1 MSLLLQRVT
10 ETLSSHG
17 ALAHAVTGFQ
27 PRAGQTDMA
36 LAVTQ
41 TLEQGGQLVVEAGT
55 GVGKTY
61 AYLVPVL
68 LSGQRALVSTA
79 TKALQDQLF
88 SRDIPRLVDVLGL
101 PIRVALLKGRS
112 NYLCL
117 HRMGQARHSHEG
129 AQPGAQRALAKI
141 ETWAQS
147 TRTGDMAELSGLD
160 ERSSLWP
167 LVTSTRDNCLG
178 SSCPSYRACHVN
190 LARKEAMASDVVV
203 INHHLFFA
211 DMAVRESGV
220 AELLPTV
227 RVTVFDEAHQLNEI
241 GVNFLGK
248 QLSTVQLLE
257 LSRDVLATGLQL
269 ARGLVDWQALTGQ
282 LEKSSRDLRLAAGM
296 HHGSVRLRWTE
307 EVPEGVDAA
316 DWSAALRQ
324 LDGALGQLSDGL
336 HTVAELAPD
345 FQRLLER
352 AQELAQKAHVFAQM
366 PDPECV
372 RWAEVSAQLRLI
384 ESPLDIAQAFA
395 ALTQSVPVTIVSNK
409 PHGVGHSDLV
419 TEAKAEPNAQPNAQ
433 TNSESGEGME
443 VGDDDDDLQALMAG
457 DPRHQLADRP
467 AGSGL
472 GQRAWIFTSATL
484 GDEPTL
490 RWFTE
495 PCGLTSAQ
503 VMQVSSPFDY
513 ATQAALYVPSHLP
526 KPGDPGHAGHVA
538 QLVAEAVQVLGGRTL
553 VLTTTLSAMRS
564 IGEYLQTRIDPAAH
578 VEVLVQ
584 GQSPKRRLMERF
596 REGAGEGR
604 AGCVLVAS
612 ASFWEGFDVP
622 GDALQLVVIDKL
634 PFPPPGDPL
643 FEARSQRI
651 TREGRSAFADHAL
664 PEAAVALKQ
673 GAGRLIR
680 SETDQGV
687 LVVCD
692 ARLTSMS
699 YGRRLIR
706 GLPDMR
712 RLADHADFLA
722 TLRQL
727 TTDATKAPFS

>member
-1 MSLLLQRVT
+1 LLDQRVA
-10 ETLSSHG
+10 ETLSSTG
-17 ALAHAVTGFQ
+17 VLAHSVPGFQ
-27 PRAGQTDMA
+27 PRQGQTDMA
-36 LAVTQ
+36 MAVSRTVQ
-41 TLEQGGQLVVEAGT
+41 DGGQLVVEAGT
-55 GVGKTY
+55 GTGKTY

-88 SRDIPRLVDVLGL
+88 SRDIPRLVEVLGL

-117 HRMGQARHSHEG
+117 HRMEQARHSPES
-129 AQPGAQRALAKI
+129 AQPGAQKALAKI

-147 TRTGDMAELSGLD
+147 TRTGDMAELTGLD

-178 SSCPSYRACHVN
+178 STCPRYRACHVN

-211 DMAVRESGV
+211 DLSVRESGV

-241 GVNFLGK
+241 GVNFLGQ
-248 QLSTVQLLE
+248 QLSTVQLHE
-257 LSRDVLATGLQL
+257 LVRDVLATGLQL
-269 ARGLVDWQALTGQ
+269 ARGLVDWQSLTAQ
-282 LEKSSRDLRLAAGM
+282 LEKAARDWRLVAGM
-296 HHGSVRLRWTE
+296 HRGSVRLRWSGQH
-307 EVPEGVDAA
+307 PEGVEPGEWDAA
-316 DWSAALRQ
+316 LQAVTQALTHLQ
-324 LDGALGQLSDGL
+324 NGLDMVS
-336 HTVAELAPD
+336 ELAPD
-345 FQRLLER
+345 FQRLGDRTRELMQR
-352 AQELAQKAHVFAQM
+352 AAVFADS
-366 PDPECV
+366 PNPEGV

-384 ESPLDIAQAFA
+384 ESPLDIAQAFS
-395 ALTQSVPVTIVSNK
+395 ALTRPVPAAPTGGADSGAAQGPDV
-409 PHGVGHSDLV
+409 DLDSL
-419 TEAKAEPNAQPNAQ
+419 E
-433 TNSESGEGME
+433 
-443 VGDDDDDLQALMAG
+443 ALMAG
-457 DPRHQLADRP
+457 DPRHAAGESAAAGP
-467 AGSGL
+467 AGGV

-484 GDEPTL
+484 GDEPSL

-495 PCGLTSAQ
+495 PCGLSSAE
-503 VMQVSSPFDY
+503 VMQVNSPFDY
-513 ATQAALYVPSHLP
+513 AQQAALYVPPHLVR
-526 KPGDPGHAGHVA
+526 PGDPGHASQVA
-538 QLVAEAVQVLGGRTL
+538 ALVLEALAILGGRTL
-553 VLTTTLSAMRS
+553 VLTTTLNAMRS
-564 IGEYLQTRIDPAAH
+564 IGEQLQAQCDGS

-596 REGAGEGR
+596 REGGGQGDAQGR
-604 AGCVLVAS
+604 SGCVLVAS

-651 TREGRSAFADHAL
+651 TQQGKSAFADHAL
-664 PEAAVALKQ
+664 PEAAVSLKQ

-680 SETDQGV
+680 SETDRGI

-692 ARLTSMS
+692 NRLSTMS
-699 YGRRLIR
+699 YGRRLVR
-706 GLPDMR
+706 GLPAMR
-712 RLADHADFLA
+712 RLEDHAAFLGA
-722 TLRQL
+722 LRQL
-727 TTDATKAPFS
+727 TTDASHLSA

>member
-1 MSLLLQRVT
+1 LSLLQQRVS

-17 ALAHAVTGFQ
+17 ALARSVPGFQ
-27 PRAGQTDMA
+27 PREGQTDMA
-36 LAVTQ
+36 MAVTQ

-88 SRDIPRLVDVLGL
+88 SRDIPRLVEVLGL
-101 PIRVALLKGRS
+101 PIRVALLKGRA

-117 HRMGQARHSHEG
+117 HRMAQARHSVES

-141 ETWAQS
+141 ETWAQT
-147 TRTGDMAELSGLD
+147 TRTGDMAELTGLD
-160 ERSSLWP
+160 ERSALWP
-167 LVTSTRDNCLG
+167 VVTSTRDNCLG

-257 LSRDVLATGLQL
+257 LSRDALATGLQL
-269 ARGLVDWQALTGQ
+269 ARGLVDWHGLTEG
-282 LEKSSRDLRLAAGM
+282 LEKSARDLRLAAGL
-296 HHGSVRLRWTE
+296 HRGSVRLRWTE
-307 EVPEGVDAA
+307 RCPEGVEAA
-316 DWSAALRQ
+316 DWVQALHKLQ
-324 LDGALGQLSDGL
+324 EALALMQAGL
-336 HTVAELAPD
+336 EMVAELAPD

-352 AQELAQKAHVFAQM
+352 SRELAQKAALFSDP
-366 PDPECV
+366 PDPEGV

-384 ESPLDIAQAFA
+384 ESPLDIAQAFS
-395 ALTQSVPVTIVSNK
+395 ALTRPVQAAPS
-409 PHGVGHSDLV
+409 GGA
-419 TEAKAEPNAQPNAQ
+419 EAAADPDSLE
-433 TNSESGEGME
+433 
-443 VGDDDDDLQALMAG
+443 ALMAG
-457 DPRHQLADRP
+457 DPRHA
-467 AGSGL
+467 SGESAATPVGV
-472 GQRAWIFTSATL
+472 GQRAWVFTSATL
-484 GDEPTL
+484 GDEPSL

-513 ATQAALYVPSHLP
+513 AQQAALYVPEHLP
-526 KPGDPGHAGHVA
+526 KPADPGHAGHVA
-538 QLVAEAVQVLGGRTL
+538 QLVVEAVQLLGGRTL
-553 VLTTTLSAMRS
+553 VLTTTLNAMRS
-564 IGEYLQTRIDPAAH
+564 IGEYLQTRLDPAAN

-596 REGAGEGR
+596 REGGGDGR

-612 ASFWEGFDVP
+612 ASFWEGFNVP
-622 GDALQLVVIDKL
+622 GEALQLVVIDKL

-680 SETDQGV
+680 SETDRGV

-692 ARLTSMS
+692 TRLATMS
-699 YGRRLIR
+699 YGRRLVR
-706 GLPDMR
+706 GLPQMR
-712 RLADHADFLA
+712 RLSGHAEFLA
-722 TLRQL
+722 TLRQF
-727 TTDATKAPFS
+727 TTDATNSTTS

>member
-1 MSLLLQRVT
+1 MSLLLQRVS

-17 ALAHAVTGFQ
+17 ALAQAVPGFQ
-27 PRAGQTDMA
+27 PRTGQTDMA
-36 LAVTQ
+36 MAVTE
-41 TLEQGGQLVVEAGT
+41 TLEHGGQLVVEAGT

-88 SRDIPRLVDVLGL
+88 SRDIPRLVEVLGL

-117 HRMGQARHSHEG
+117 HRMEQARHSAEA

-141 ETWAQS
+141 ETWSQA

-178 SSCPSYRACHVN
+178 SSCPRYRACHVN

-269 ARGLVDWQALTGQ
+269 ARGLVDWHALTDR

-296 HHGSVRLRWTE
+296 HRGSVRLRWTDAM
-307 EVPEGVDAA
+307 PEGVEGAE
-316 DWSAALRQ
+316 WTPALQNVVQALDQ
-324 LDGALGQLSDGL
+324 LQSGL
-336 HTVAELAPD
+336 ETVAELAPD
-345 FQRLLER
+345 FQRLFER
-352 AQELAQKAHVFAQM
+352 ARELSQKTDLFSNA
-366 PDPECV
+366 PDPEGV
-372 RWAEVSAQLRLI
+372 RWAEVSAQLRLV
-384 ESPLDIAQAFA
+384 ESPLDIAQAFS
-395 ALTQSVPVTIVSNK
+395 ALTKPVQA
-409 PHGVGHSDLV
+409 PLALGDEALDGEASD
-419 TEAKAEPNAQPNAQ
+419 P
-433 TNSESGEGME
+433 ESI
-443 VGDDDDDLQALMAG
+443 QALMAG
-457 DPRHQLADRP
+457 DPRHSAGAQAP
-467 AGSGL
+467 QGSGV

-484 GDEPTL
+484 GDEPGL

-503 VMQVSSPFDY
+503 VMQVTSPFDY
-513 ATQAALYVPSHLP
+513 AQQAALYVPEHLP

-538 QLVAEAVQVLGGRTL
+538 QLVVEAVELLGGRTL
-553 VLTTTLSAMRS
+553 VLTTTLNAMRS
-564 IGEYLQTRIDPAAH
+564 IGEYLQTRLDPAAN

-622 GDALQLVVIDKL
+622 GNALQLVVIDKL

-680 SETDQGV
+680 SETDRGV

-692 ARLTSMS
+692 TRLTTMS
-699 YGRRLIR
+699 YGRRLVR
-706 GLPDMR
+706 GLPEMR
-712 RLADHADFLA
+712 RLSGHPEFLS
-722 TLRQL
+722 TLRQF
-727 TTDATKAPFS
+727 TTDATS

>member
-1 MSLLLQRVT
+1 LSLLQQRVA
-10 ETLSSHG
+10 ETLSKHG
-17 ALAHAVTGFQ
+17 ALAQAVTGFQ
-27 PRAGQTDMA
+27 PRDGQTDMA
-36 LAVTQ
+36 MAVTQ

-88 SRDIPRLVDVLGL
+88 SRDIPRLVEVLGL

-117 HRMGQARHSHEG
+117 HRMAQARHSPESAQAG
-129 AQPGAQRALAKI
+129 AQKALAKI
-141 ETWAQS
+141 ETWSQS
-147 TRTGDMAELSGLD
+147 TRTGDLAELTGLD

-190 LARKEAMASDVVV
+190 LARKEAMASDLVV

-248 QLSTVQLLE
+248 QLSTVQLLD

-269 ARGLVDWQALTGQ
+269 ARGLVNWHALADQ
-282 LEKSSRDLRLAAGM
+282 LEKASRDLRLAAGM
-296 HHGSVRLRWTE
+296 HRGSVRLRWTE
-307 EVPEGVDAA
+307 LMPEGLEAE
-316 DWSAALRQ
+316 DWTSALAQ
-324 LDGALGQLSDGL
+324 LVQALGQLQTGL
-336 HTVAELAPD
+336 EMVIELAPD
-345 FQRLLER
+345 FQRLHER
-352 AQELAQKAHVFAQM
+352 ATELAQKAQVFSQA
-366 PDPECV
+366 PDPEGV

-384 ESPLDIAQAFA
+384 ESPLDIAQAFS
-395 ALTQSVPVTIVSNK
+395 ALTKPAPVPQAVDA
-409 PHGVGHSDLV
+409 VGLDHQGDLPDPDSL
-419 TEAKAEPNAQPNAQ
+419 E
-433 TNSESGEGME
+433 
-443 VGDDDDDLQALMAG
+443 ALMAG
-457 DPRHQLADRP
+457 DPRQAANHGMGVP
-467 AGSGL
+467 GAGQGL
-472 GQRAWIFTSATL
+472 SQGVGMGVGQRAWIFTSATL
-484 GDEPTL
+484 GDEPSL

-495 PCGLTSAQ
+495 PCGLTAAQ
-503 VMQVSSPFDY
+503 VMQVTSPFDY
-513 ATQAALYVPSHLP
+513 AQQAALYVPEHLP

-538 QLVAEAVQVLGGRTL
+538 QLVVEAVQLLGGRTL
-553 VLTTTLSAMRS
+553 VLTTTLNAMRS
-564 IGEYLQTRIDPAAH
+564 IGEYLQTRLDPAAH

-596 REGAGEGR
+596 REGGADGR

-622 GDALQLVVIDKL
+622 GEALQLVVIDKL

-664 PEAAVALKQ
+664 PEAAVSLKQ

-680 SETDQGV
+680 SETDRGV

-692 ARLTSMS
+692 TRLATMS
-699 YGRRLIR
+699 YGLRLVR
-706 GLPDMR
+706 GLPEMR
-712 RLADHADFLA
+712 RLNGHAEFLA

-727 TTDATKAPFS
+727 TTDATSWSIS

>member
-1 MSLLLQRVT
+1 LSLLLQRVA

-17 ALAHAVTGFQ
+17 ALAQAVPGFQ
-27 PRAGQTDMA
+27 PREGQTDMA
-36 LAVTQ
+36 MAVSQ

-88 SRDIPRLVDVLGL
+88 SRDIPRLVEVLGL

-117 HRMGQARHSHEG
+117 HRMEQARHSAES

-141 ETWAQS
+141 ETWSHA
-147 TRTGDMAELSGLD
+147 TRTGDMSELTGLD

-167 LVTSTRDNCLG
+167 LVTSTRENCLG
-178 SSCPSYRACHVN
+178 SSCPRYRACHVN

-248 QLSTVQLLE
+248 QLSTVHLLE

-269 ARGLVDWQALTGQ
+269 ARGLVDWHALTDR
-282 LEKSSRDLRLAAGM
+282 LEKSARDLRLAAGM
-296 HHGSVRLRWTE
+296 HRGSVRLRWTAA
-307 EVPEGVDAA
+307 VPEGVDASE
-316 DWSAALRQ
+316 WTLALQ
-324 LDGALGQLSDGL
+324 NLDHALGLLQSGL
-336 HTVAELAPD
+336 ESVVELAPD
-345 FQRLLER
+345 FQRLFER
-352 AQELAQKAHVFAQM
+352 TRELGQKATVFSSA
-366 PDPECV
+366 PDLEGV
-372 RWAEVSAQLRLI
+372 RWAEVSAQLRLV
-384 ESPLDIAQAFA
+384 ESPLDIAQAFS
-395 ALTQSVPVTIVSNK
+395 ALIKPAQALLAHDTEDTSDPDSV
-409 PHGVGHSDLV
+409 
-419 TEAKAEPNAQPNAQ
+419 
-433 TNSESGEGME
+433 
-443 VGDDDDDLQALMAG
+443 QALMAG
-457 DPRHQLADRP
+457 DPRHVLENQTP
-467 AGSGL
+467 QGGGV

-484 GDEPTL
+484 GDEPSL

-513 ATQAALYVPSHLP
+513 AQQAALYVPEHLP
-526 KPGDPGHAGHVA
+526 KPGDPGHAANVA
-538 QLVAEAVQVLGGRTL
+538 QLVAEAVVLLGGRTL
-553 VLTTTLSAMRS
+553 VLTTTLSAMRA
-564 IGEYLQTRIDPAAH
+564 IGEYLQTRLDAGSN

-596 REGAGEGR
+596 REGAGDQR
-604 AGCVLVAS
+604 PGCVLVAS

-643 FEARSQRI
+643 FEARSQRV

-680 SETDQGV
+680 SETDRGV

-692 ARLTSMS
+692 TRLATMS
-699 YGRRLIR
+699 YGRRLVR
-706 GLPDMR
+706 GLPEMR
-712 RLADHADFLA
+712 RLNGHPEFLE
-722 TLRQL
+722 TLRQF
-727 TTDATKAPFS
+727 TTDATSSMTS

>member
-1 MSLLLQRVT
+1 MSLLLQRVS

-17 ALAHAVTGFQ
+17 ALSQSVPGFQ
-27 PRAGQTDMA
+27 PRQGQTDMA
-36 LAVTQ
+36 MAVTQ

-88 SRDIPRLVDVLGL
+88 SRDIPRLVEVLGL

-117 HRMGQARHSHEG
+117 HRMQQARHSAES
-129 AQPGAQRALAKI
+129 AQPGAQKALAKI
-141 ETWAQS
+141 ETWSQS
-147 TRTGDMAELSGLD
+147 TRTGDMAELTGLD
-160 ERSSLWP
+160 ERSALWP

-248 QLSTVQLLE
+248 QFSTVQLLE

-269 ARGLVDWQALTGQ
+269 ARGLVDWHALADR
-282 LEKSSRDLRLAAGM
+282 LEKTSRDLRLAAGM
-296 HHGSVRLRWTE
+296 HRGSVRLRWTE
-307 EVPEGVDAA
+307 AIPEGVEAG
-316 DWSAALRQ
+316 DWTSALAQ
-324 LDGALGQLSDGL
+324 LVQALGQLQTGL
-336 HTVAELAPD
+336 EMVTELAPD
-345 FQRLLER
+345 FQRLHER
-352 AQELAQKAHVFAQM
+352 ATELAQKAHLFSQA
-366 PDPECV
+366 PDPEGV

-384 ESPLDIAQAFA
+384 ESPLDIAQAFS
-395 ALTQSVPVTIVSNK
+395 ALTKPGAVSPVLGVSDAGSQHM
-409 PHGVGHSDLV
+409 PDPDSL
-419 TEAKAEPNAQPNAQ
+419 E
-433 TNSESGEGME
+433 
-443 VGDDDDDLQALMAG
+443 ALMAG
-457 DPRHQLADRP
+457 DPRHASIGAPGSSNAMQGSSE
-467 AGSGL
+467 AGVGV

-484 GDEPTL
+484 GDEPSL

-503 VMQVSSPFDY
+503 VMQVTSPFDY
-513 ATQAALYVPSHLP
+513 AQQAALYVPEHLP

-538 QLVAEAVQVLGGRTL
+538 QLVVEAVELLGGRTL
-553 VLTTTLSAMRS
+553 VLTTTLNAMRS
-564 IGEYLQTRIDPAAH
+564 IGEYLQTRLDPSAN

-596 REGAGEGR
+596 REGGGDGR

-622 GDALQLVVIDKL
+622 GEALQLVVIDKL

-664 PEAAVALKQ
+664 PEAAVSLKQ

-680 SETDQGV
+680 SETDRGV

-692 ARLTSMS
+692 TRLATMS
-699 YGRRLIR
+699 YGRRLVR
-706 GLPDMR
+706 GLPEMR
-712 RLADHADFLA
+712 RLSGHAEFLS

-727 TTDATKAPFS
+727 TTDATNSMTS

>member
-1 MSLLLQRVT
+1 LNLLDQRVA

-17 ALAHAVTGFQ
+17 VLAKSVPGFQ
-27 PRAGQTDMA
+27 PRQGQTEMA
-36 LAVTQ
+36 MAVSRTVHD
-41 TLEQGGQLVVEAGT
+41 GGQLVVEAGT
-55 GVGKTY
+55 GTGKTY

-88 SRDIPRLVDVLGL
+88 SRDIPRLIEVLGL

-117 HRMGQARHSHEG
+117 HRMEQARHSPES
-129 AQPGAQRALAKI
+129 AQPGAQKALAKI

-147 TRTGDMAELSGLD
+147 TRTGDMAELTGLD

-178 SSCPSYRACHVN
+178 SSCPRYRACHVN

-211 DMAVRESGV
+211 DLSVRESGV

-248 QLSTVQLLE
+248 QLSTVQLHE
-257 LSRDVLATGLQL
+257 LVRDVLATGLQL
-269 ARGLVDWQALTGQ
+269 ARGLVDWQALSAG
-282 LEKSSRDLRLAAGM
+282 LEKAARDWRLAAGI
-296 HHGSVRLRWTE
+296 HRGSVRLRWSGQH
-307 EVPEGVDAA
+307 PEGVEPSEWDAA
-316 DWSAALRQ
+316 LQAVTQALTHLLNG
-324 LDGALGQLSDGL
+324 LDMVS
-336 HTVAELAPD
+336 ELAPD
-345 FQRLLER
+345 FQRLGDRTRELMQR
-352 AQELAQKAHVFAQM
+352 AALFADT
-366 PDPECV
+366 PNPEGV

-384 ESPLDIAQAFA
+384 ESPLDIAQAFS
-395 ALTQSVPVTIVSNK
+395 ALTRPVT
-409 PHGVGHSDLV
+409 V
-419 TEAKAEPNAQPNAQ
+419 TPDSAAETP
-433 TNSESGEGME
+433 
-443 VGDDDDDLQALMAG
+443 DDPDSIEALMAG
-457 DPRHQLADRP
+457 DPRHAVGATTAGP
-467 AGSGL
+467 GSGV

-484 GDEPTL
+484 GDEPSL

-495 PCGLTSAQ
+495 PCGLDTAE
-503 VMQVSSPFDY
+503 VMQVNSPFDY
-513 ATQAALYVPSHLP
+513 AQQAALYVPPHLP
-526 KPGDPGHAGHVA
+526 RPGDPGHASQVA
-538 QLVAEAVQVLGGRTL
+538 GLVLEALAILGGRTL
-553 VLTTTLSAMRS
+553 VLTTTLNAMRS
-564 IGEYLQTRIDPAAH
+564 IGEQLQAQCESG

-596 REGAGEGR
+596 REGGGLGDAHGR
-604 AGCVLVAS
+604 SGCVLVAS

-651 TREGRSAFADHAL
+651 TQQGKSAFADHAL
-664 PEAAVALKQ
+664 PEAAVSLKQ

-680 SETDQGV
+680 SETDRGI

-692 ARLTSMS
+692 NRLSTMS
-699 YGRRLIR
+699 YGRRLVR

-712 RLADHADFLA
+712 RLEDHAAFLDA
-722 TLRQL
+722 LRQL
-727 TTDATKAPFS
+727 TTDASLPSA

>member
-1 MSLLLQRVT
+1 MSLLQQRVS

-17 ALAHAVTGFQ
+17 ALARSVPGFQ
-27 PRAGQTDMA
+27 PREGQTDMA
-36 LAVTQ
+36 MAVTQ

-88 SRDIPRLVDVLGL
+88 SRDIPRLVEVLGL
-101 PIRVALLKGRS
+101 PIRVALLKGRA

-117 HRMGQARHSHEG
+117 HRMAQARHSAES

-141 ETWAQS
+141 ETWAQN
-147 TRTGDMAELSGLD
+147 TRTGDMAELTGLD
-160 ERSSLWP
+160 ERSALWP

-257 LSRDVLATGLQL
+257 LSRDALATGLQL
-269 ARGLVDWQALTGQ
+269 ARGLVDWHGLTEG
-282 LEKSSRDLRLAAGM
+282 LEKSARDLRLAAGL
-296 HHGSVRLRWTE
+296 HRGSVRLRWTE
-307 EVPEGVDAA
+307 RCPEGVEAA
-316 DWSAALRQ
+316 DWVQALHKLQ
-324 LDGALGQLSDGL
+324 EALALMQAGL
-336 HTVAELAPD
+336 EMVAELAPD

-352 AQELAQKAHVFAQM
+352 SRELAQKAALFSDP
-366 PDPECV
+366 PDPEGV

-384 ESPLDIAQAFA
+384 ESPLDIAQAFS
-395 ALTQSVPVTIVSNK
+395 ALTRPVQAAPT
-409 PHGVGHSDLV
+409 G
-419 TEAKAEPNAQPNAQ
+419 EAEADPDSLE
-433 TNSESGEGME
+433 
-443 VGDDDDDLQALMAG
+443 ALMAG
-457 DPRHQLADRP
+457 DPRHAADDP
-467 AGSGL
+467 PGAAMGV

-484 GDEPTL
+484 GDEPSL

-513 ATQAALYVPSHLP
+513 ARQAALYVPEHLP

-538 QLVAEAVQVLGGRTL
+538 QLVVEAVQLLGGRTL
-553 VLTTTLSAMRS
+553 VLTTTLNAMRS
-564 IGEYLQTRIDPAAH
+564 IGEYLQTRLDPAAN

-596 REGAGEGR
+596 REGGGDGR

-622 GDALQLVVIDKL
+622 GEALQLVVIDKL

-664 PEAAVALKQ
+664 PEAAVTLKQ

-680 SETDQGV
+680 SETDRGV

-692 ARLTSMS
+692 TRLATMS
-699 YGRRLIR
+699 YGRRLAR
-706 GLPDMR
+706 GLPEMR
-712 RLADHADFLA
+712 RLSGHAEFLA

-727 TTDATKAPFS
+727 TTDATNSMTS

>member
-17 ALAHAVTGFQ
+17 ALAQAVPGFQ
-27 PRAGQTDMA
+27 PREGQIDMA
-36 LAVTQ
+36 MAVSQ

-88 SRDIPRLVDVLGL
+88 SRDIPRLVEVLGL

-117 HRMGQARHSHEG
+117 HRMAQARHSPES

-141 ETWAQS
+141 ESWSQA
-147 TRTGDMAELSGLD
+147 TRTGDMAELTGLD

-269 ARGLVDWQALTGQ
+269 ARGLVDWHALADG
-282 LEKSSRDLRLAAGM
+282 LEKSSRDLRLAAGL
-296 HHGSVRLRWTE
+296 HRGSVRLRWTQRC
-307 EVPEGVDAA
+307 PEGVEAA
-316 DWSAALRQ
+316 DWTEALQ
-324 LDGALGQLSDGL
+324 KLQHSLEQMQAGLDM
-336 HTVAELAPD
+336 VVELAPD

-352 AQELAQKAHVFAQM
+352 SRELSQKTVLFASE
-366 PDPECV
+366 PDAEGV
-372 RWAEVSAQLRLI
+372 RWAEVSAQLRLV
-384 ESPLDIAQAFA
+384 ESPLDIAQAFS
-395 ALTQSVPVTIVSNK
+395 ALTRPVQT
-409 PHGVGHSDLV
+409 PPAAASDAL
-419 TEAKAEPNAQPNAQ
+419 
-433 TNSESGEGME
+433 
-443 VGDDDDDLQALMAG
+443 DDPDSLEALMAG
-457 DPRHQLADRP
+457 DPRYAEGDA
-467 AGSGL
+467 AGTAGMEGAGV

-484 GDEPTL
+484 GDEPSL

-503 VMQVSSPFDY
+503 VMQVTSPFDY
-513 ATQAALYVPSHLP
+513 AQQAALYVPEHLP
-526 KPGDPGHAGHVA
+526 KPGDSGHAGHVA
-538 QLVAEAVQVLGGRTL
+538 QLVVEAVQLLGGRTL
-553 VLTTTLSAMRS
+553 VLTTTLNAMRA
-564 IGEYLQTRIDPAAH
+564 IGEYLQTRLDPAAH

-596 REGAGEGR
+596 RQGGGDGR

-622 GDALQLVVIDKL
+622 GEALQLVVIDKL

-680 SETDQGV
+680 SETDRGV

-692 ARLTSMS
+692 TRLSTMS
-699 YGRRLIR
+699 YGRRLVR
-706 GLPDMR
+706 GLPEMR
-712 RLADHADFLA
+712 RLKGHAEFLA
-722 TLRQL
+722 TLRQF
-727 TTDATKAPFS
+727 TTDATNSSTS

>member
-1 MSLLLQRVT
+1 
-10 ETLSSHG
+10 
-17 ALAHAVTGFQ
+17 
-27 PRAGQTDMA
+27 MA
-36 LAVTQ
+36 MAVTQ

-61 AYLVPVL
+61 AYLLPVL

-88 SRDIPRLVDVLGL
+88 SRDIPRLVEVLGL
-101 PIRVALLKGRS
+101 PIRVALLKGRA

-117 HRMGQARHSHEG
+117 HRMAQARHSAES

-141 ETWAQS
+141 ETWAQT
-147 TRTGDMAELSGLD
+147 TRTGDMAELTGLD
-160 ERSSLWP
+160 ERSALWP

-257 LSRDVLATGLQL
+257 LSRDALATGLQL
-269 ARGLVDWQALTGQ
+269 ARGLVDWHGLTEG
-282 LEKSSRDLRLAAGM
+282 LEKSARDLRLAAGL
-296 HHGSVRLRWTE
+296 HRGSVRLRWTE
-307 EVPEGVDAA
+307 RCPEGVEVG
-316 DWSAALRQ
+316 DWVQALDKLQ
-324 LDGALGQLSDGL
+324 QALALMQAGL
-336 HTVAELAPD
+336 EMVAELAPD

-352 AQELAQKAHVFAQM
+352 SRELAQKAALFSDP
-366 PDPECV
+366 PDPEGV

-384 ESPLDIAQAFA
+384 ESPLDIAQAFS
-395 ALTQSVPVTIVSNK
+395 ALTRPVQTAPSC
-409 PHGVGHSDLV
+409 
-419 TEAKAEPNAQPNAQ
+419 EAEAAADPDSLE
-433 TNSESGEGME
+433 
-443 VGDDDDDLQALMAG
+443 ALMAG
-457 DPRHQLADRP
+457 DPRHASGEP
-467 AGSGL
+467 AATPVGV
-472 GQRAWIFTSATL
+472 GQRAWVFTSATL
-484 GDEPTL
+484 GDEPSL

-513 ATQAALYVPSHLP
+513 AQQAALYVPEHLP
-526 KPGDPGHAGHVA
+526 KPADPGHAGHVA
-538 QLVAEAVQVLGGRTL
+538 QLVVEAVQLLGGRTL
-553 VLTTTLSAMRS
+553 VLTTTLNAMRS
-564 IGEYLQTRIDPAAH
+564 IGEYLQTRLDPAAN
-578 VEVLVQ
+578 VELLVQ

-596 REGAGEGR
+596 REGGGDGR

-680 SETDQGV
+680 SEKDRGV

-692 ARLTSMS
+692 TRLATMS
-699 YGRRLIR
+699 YGRRLVR
-706 GLPDMR
+706 GLPQMR
-712 RLADHADFLA
+712 RLSGHAEFLA
-722 TLRQL
+722 TLRQF
-727 TTDATKAPFS
+727 TTDATSWTTS

>member
-1 MSLLLQRVT
+1 MSLLQQRVS

-17 ALAHAVTGFQ
+17 ALARSVPGFQ
-27 PRAGQTDMA
+27 PREGQTDMA
-36 LAVTQ
+36 MAVTQ

-88 SRDIPRLVDVLGL
+88 SRDIPRLVEVLGL
-101 PIRVALLKGRS
+101 PIRVALLKGRA

-117 HRMGQARHSHEG
+117 HRMAQARHSVES

-141 ETWAQS
+141 ETWAQT
-147 TRTGDMAELSGLD
+147 TRTGDMAELTGLD
-160 ERSSLWP
+160 ERSALWP

-257 LSRDVLATGLQL
+257 LSRDALATGLQL
-269 ARGLVDWQALTGQ
+269 ARGLVDWHGLTEG
-282 LEKSSRDLRLAAGM
+282 LEKSARDLRLAAGL
-296 HHGSVRLRWTE
+296 HRGSVRLRWTE
-307 EVPEGVDAA
+307 RCPEGVEAA
-316 DWSAALRQ
+316 DWVQALHKLQ
-324 LDGALGQLSDGL
+324 EALALMQAGL
-336 HTVAELAPD
+336 EMVAELAPD

-352 AQELAQKAHVFAQM
+352 SRELAQKAALFSDP
-366 PDPECV
+366 PDPEGV

-384 ESPLDIAQAFA
+384 ESPLDIAQAFS
-395 ALTQSVPVTIVSNK
+395 ALTRPVQAAPS
-409 PHGVGHSDLV
+409 GGA
-419 TEAKAEPNAQPNAQ
+419 EAAADPDSLE
-433 TNSESGEGME
+433 
-443 VGDDDDDLQALMAG
+443 ALMAG
-457 DPRHQLADRP
+457 DPRHA
-467 AGSGL
+467 SGESAATPVGV
-472 GQRAWIFTSATL
+472 GQRAWVFTSATL
-484 GDEPTL
+484 GDEPSL

-513 ATQAALYVPSHLP
+513 AQQAALYVPEHLP
-526 KPGDPGHAGHVA
+526 KPADPGHAGHVA
-538 QLVAEAVQVLGGRTL
+538 QLVVEAVQLLGGRTL
-553 VLTTTLSAMRS
+553 VLTTTLNAMRS
-564 IGEYLQTRIDPAAH
+564 IGEYLQTRLDPAAN

-596 REGAGEGR
+596 REGGGDGR

-622 GDALQLVVIDKL
+622 GEALQLVVIDKL

-680 SETDQGV
+680 SETDRGV

-692 ARLTSMS
+692 TRLATMS
-699 YGRRLIR
+699 YGRRLVR
-706 GLPDMR
+706 GLPQMR
-712 RLADHADFLA
+712 RLSGHAEFLA
-722 TLRQL
+722 TLRQF
-727 TTDATKAPFS
+727 TTDATNSTTS

>member
-1 MSLLLQRVT
+1 LNLLDQRVA

-17 ALAHAVTGFQ
+17 VLAQTVPGFQ
-27 PRAGQTDMA
+27 PRQGQTDMA
-36 LAVTQ
+36 MAVSRTVQ
-41 TLEQGGQLVVEAGT
+41 DGGQLVVEAGT
-55 GVGKTY
+55 GTGKTY

-88 SRDIPRLVDVLGL
+88 SRDIPRLVEVLGL
-101 PIRVALLKGRS
+101 PIRVALLKGRG

-117 HRMGQARHSHEG
+117 HRMEQARHSPDS
-129 AQPGAQRALAKI
+129 AQPGAQKALAKI

-147 TRTGDMAELSGLD
+147 TRSGDMAELTGLD

-178 SSCPSYRACHVN
+178 STCPRYRACHVN
-190 LARKEAMASDVVV
+190 LARKEAMAADVVV

-241 GVNFLGK
+241 GVNFLGQ
-248 QLSTVQLLE
+248 QLSTVQLHE
-257 LSRDVLATGLQL
+257 LVRDVLATGLQL
-269 ARGLVDWQALTGQ
+269 ARGLVDWQVLSAG
-282 LEKSSRDLRLAAGM
+282 LEKAARDWRLTAGQ
-296 HHGSVRLRWTE
+296 HRGSARLRWTGQH
-307 EVPEGVDAA
+307 PEGVVPDE
-316 DWSAALRQ
+316 WS
-324 LDGALGQLSDGL
+324 GALQAVSSALVDLQNGL
-336 HTVAELAPD
+336 DMVNELAPD
-345 FQRLLER
+345 FQRLSER
-352 AQELAQKAHVFAQM
+352 TRELMQRAALFSET
-366 PDPECV
+366 PNPEGV

-384 ESPLDIAQAFA
+384 ESPLDIAQAFS
-395 ALTQSVPVTIVSNK
+395 ALTRPVSVTPL
-409 PHGVGHSDLV
+409 P
-419 TEAKAEPNAQPNAQ
+419 EADAESPADAD
-433 TNSESGEGME
+433 SL
-443 VGDDDDDLQALMAG
+443 DALMAG
-457 DPRHQLADRP
+457 DPRHAAGMP
-467 AGSGL
+467 ASAGHAQGV

-484 GDEPTL
+484 GDEPSL

-495 PCGLTSAQ
+495 PCGLSSAE
-503 VMQVSSPFDY
+503 VMQVNSPFDY
-513 ATQAALYVPSHLP
+513 AQQAALYVPPHLP
-526 KPGDPGHAGHVA
+526 RPGDPGHASQVA
-538 QLVAEAVQVLGGRTL
+538 ALVLEALAILGGRTL
-553 VLTTTLSAMRS
+553 VLTTTLNAMRS
-564 IGEYLQTRIDPAAH
+564 IGEQLQAQCDGG

-596 REGAGEGR
+596 REGGGHGDAQGR
-604 AGCVLVAS
+604 MGCVLVAS

-651 TREGRSAFADHAL
+651 TEQGKSAFNDHAL
-664 PEAAVALKQ
+664 PEAAVSLKQ

-680 SETDQGV
+680 SETDRGI

-692 ARLTSMS
+692 NRLSTMS
-699 YGRRLIR
+699 YGRRLVR
-706 GLPDMR
+706 GLPAMR
-712 RLADHADFLA
+712 RLEDHAAFMEA
-722 TLRQL
+722 LRQL
-727 TTDATKAPFS
+727 TTDASHPSA

>member
-1 MSLLLQRVT
+1 MSLLQQRVA
-10 ETLSSHG
+10 ETLSKHG
-17 ALAHAVTGFQ
+17 ALAQAVTGFQ
-27 PRAGQTDMA
+27 PRDGQTDMA
-36 LAVTQ
+36 MAVTQ

-88 SRDIPRLVDVLGL
+88 SRDIPRLVEVLGL

-117 HRMGQARHSHEG
+117 HRMAQARHSPESAQAG
-129 AQPGAQRALAKI
+129 AQKALAKI
-141 ETWAQS
+141 ETWSQS
-147 TRTGDMAELSGLD
+147 TRTGDLAELTGLD

-190 LARKEAMASDVVV
+190 LARKEAMASDLVV

-248 QLSTVQLLE
+248 QLSTVQLLD

-269 ARGLVDWQALTGQ
+269 ARGLVNWHALADQ
-282 LEKSSRDLRLAAGM
+282 LEKASRDLRLAAGM
-296 HHGSVRLRWTE
+296 HRGSVRLRWTE
-307 EVPEGVDAA
+307 LMPEGLEAE
-316 DWSAALRQ
+316 DWTSALAQ
-324 LDGALGQLSDGL
+324 LVQALGQLQTGL
-336 HTVAELAPD
+336 EMVIELAPD
-345 FQRLLER
+345 FQRLHER
-352 AQELAQKAHVFAQM
+352 ATELAQKAQVFSQA
-366 PDPECV
+366 PDPEGV

-384 ESPLDIAQAFA
+384 ESPLDIAQAFS
-395 ALTQSVPVTIVSNK
+395 ALTKPAPVPQAVDA
-409 PHGVGHSDLV
+409 VGLDHQGDLPDPDSL
-419 TEAKAEPNAQPNAQ
+419 E
-433 TNSESGEGME
+433 
-443 VGDDDDDLQALMAG
+443 ALMAG
-457 DPRHQLADRP
+457 DPRQAANHGMGVP
-467 AGSGL
+467 GAGQGL
-472 GQRAWIFTSATL
+472 SQGVGMGVGQRAWIFTSATL
-484 GDEPTL
+484 GDEPSL

-495 PCGLTSAQ
+495 PCGLTAAQ
-503 VMQVSSPFDY
+503 VMQVTSPFDY
-513 ATQAALYVPSHLP
+513 AQQAALYVPEHLP

-538 QLVAEAVQVLGGRTL
+538 QLVVEAVQLLGGRTL
-553 VLTTTLSAMRS
+553 VLTTTLNAMRS
-564 IGEYLQTRIDPAAH
+564 IGEYLQTRLDPAAH

-596 REGAGEGR
+596 REGGADGR

-622 GDALQLVVIDKL
+622 GEALQLVVIDKL

-664 PEAAVALKQ
+664 PEAAVSLKQ

-680 SETDQGV
+680 SETDRGV

-692 ARLTSMS
+692 TRLATMS
-699 YGRRLIR
+699 YGLRLVR
-706 GLPDMR
+706 GLPEMR
-712 RLADHADFLA
+712 RLNGHAEFLA

-727 TTDATKAPFS
+727 TTDATSWSIS

>member
-1 MSLLLQRVT
+1 LNLLDQRVA
-10 ETLSSHG
+10 ETLSSTG
-17 ALAHAVTGFQ
+17 VLAHSVPGFQ
-27 PRAGQTDMA
+27 PRQGQTDMA
-36 LAVTQ
+36 MAVSRTVQ
-41 TLEQGGQLVVEAGT
+41 DGGQLVVEAGT
-55 GVGKTY
+55 GTGKTY

-88 SRDIPRLVDVLGL
+88 SRDIPRLVEVLGL

-117 HRMGQARHSHEG
+117 HRMEQARHSPES
-129 AQPGAQRALAKI
+129 AQPGAQKALAKI

-147 TRTGDMAELSGLD
+147 TRTGDMAELTGLD

-178 SSCPSYRACHVN
+178 STCPRYRACHVN

-211 DMAVRESGV
+211 DLSVRESGV

-241 GVNFLGK
+241 GVNFLGQ
-248 QLSTVQLLE
+248 QLSTVQLHE
-257 LSRDVLATGLQL
+257 LVRDVLATGLQL
-269 ARGLVDWQALTGQ
+269 ARGLVDWQNLTAQ
-282 LEKSSRDLRLAAGM
+282 LEKAARDWRLAAGM
-296 HHGSVRLRWTE
+296 HRGSVRLRWSGQH
-307 EVPEGVDAA
+307 PEGVEPGEWDAGLQA
-316 DWSAALRQ
+316 VTQALAHLQ
-324 LDGALGQLSDGL
+324 NGL
-336 HTVAELAPD
+336 EMVSELAPD
-345 FQRLLER
+345 FQRLGDRTRELMQR
-352 AQELAQKAHVFAQM
+352 AAVFADS
-366 PDPECV
+366 PNPEGV

-384 ESPLDIAQAFA
+384 ESPLDIAQAFSALTRPVPATPPGGAESGA
-395 ALTQSVPVTIVSNK
+395 ALGADEDVDPDS
-409 PHGVGHSDLV
+409 L
-419 TEAKAEPNAQPNAQ
+419 E
-433 TNSESGEGME
+433 
-443 VGDDDDDLQALMAG
+443 ALMAG
-457 DPRHQLADRP
+457 DPRHAAGESAVSGP
-467 AGSGL
+467 AGGV

-484 GDEPTL
+484 GDEPSL

-495 PCGLTSAQ
+495 PCGLSSAE
-503 VMQVSSPFDY
+503 VMQVNSPFDY
-513 ATQAALYVPSHLP
+513 AQQSALYVPPHLP
-526 KPGDPGHAGHVA
+526 RPGDPGHASQVA
-538 QLVAEAVQVLGGRTL
+538 ALVLEALAILGGRTL
-553 VLTTTLSAMRS
+553 VLTTTLNAMRS
-564 IGEYLQTRIDPAAH
+564 IGEQLQAQCDGG

-596 REGAGEGR
+596 REGGGQGDAQGR

-651 TREGRSAFADHAL
+651 TQQGKSAFADHAL
-664 PEAAVALKQ
+664 PEAAVSLKQ

-680 SETDQGV
+680 SETDRGI

-692 ARLTSMS
+692 NRLSTMS
-699 YGRRLIR
+699 YGRRLVR
-706 GLPDMR
+706 GLPAMR
-712 RLADHADFLA
+712 RLEDHAAFLDA
-722 TLRQL
+722 LRQL
-727 TTDATKAPFS
+727 TTDATTTWP

>member
-1 MSLLLQRVT
+1 MSLLTQRVAD
-10 ETLSSHG
+10 TLSGHG
-17 ALAHAVTGFQ
+17 LLAQVIPGFQ
-27 PRAGQTDMA
+27 AREGQTDMA
-36 LAVTQ
+36 LAVSQ
-41 TLEQGGQLVVEAGT
+41 TVEEGGQLVVEAGT

-68 LSGQRALVSTA
+68 LSGQRALISTA

-117 HRMGQARHSHEG
+117 HRMDQARHSPES

-147 TRTGDMAELSGLD
+147 TRTGDMAELTGLD

-178 SSCPSYRACHVN
+178 STCPRYRACHVN

-211 DMAVRESGV
+211 DVAVRESGV

-241 GVNFLGK
+241 GVNFLGQ

-257 LSRDVLATGLQL
+257 LSRDVLSTGLQL
-269 ARGLVDWQALTGQ
+269 ARGLVDWQALSAQ
-282 LEKSSRDLRLAAGM
+282 LEKASRDLRLAAGM
-296 HHGSVRLRWTE
+296 HRGSVRLRWTE
-307 EVPEGVDAA
+307 ALPEGVDPNE
-316 DWSAALRQ
+316 WVQALSVLSQ
-324 LDGALGQLSDGL
+324 ALTALQAGLDM
-336 HTVAELAPD
+336 VVELAPD
-345 FQRLLER
+345 FQRLNDR
-352 AQELAQKAHVFAQM
+352 ARELVQRAALFADA
-366 PDPECV
+366 PNPEGV
-372 RWAEVSAQLRLI
+372 RWLEVSAQLRLV
-384 ESPLDIAQAFA
+384 ESPLDIAQAFVK
-395 ALTQSVPVTIVSNK
+395 LTQPVQTAPSSQDDAQTA
-409 PHGVGHSDLV
+409 GWDLV
-419 TEAKAEPNAQPNAQ
+419 DGTDGAQKPTMPPVSDAAA
-433 TNSESGEGME
+433 SGVE
-443 VGDDDDDLQALMAG
+443 QK
-457 DPRHQLADRP
+457 
-467 AGSGL
+467 
-472 GQRAWIFTSATL
+472 AWIFTSATL
-484 GDEPTL
+484 GDEESL

-495 PCGLTSAQ
+495 PCGLTSAR

-513 ATQAALYVPSHLP
+513 AQQAALYVPEHFP
-526 KPGDPGHAGHVA
+526 KPNDPSHVQHVA
-538 QLVAEAVQVLGGRTL
+538 QLVTEAVTILGGRTL
-553 VLTTTLSAMRS
+553 VLTTTLNAMRS
-564 IGEYLQTRIDPAAH
+564 IGEHLQARLDASSNI
-578 VEVLVQ
+578 EVLVQ

-596 REGAGEGR
+596 REGASEGL

-622 GDALQLVVIDKL
+622 GDALQLVIIDKL

-643 FEARSQRI
+643 FEARSQRV
-651 TREGRSAFADHAL
+651 TRGGGSAFADHAL
-664 PEAAVALKQ
+664 PEAAVTLKQ

-680 SETDQGV
+680 SESDQGI

-692 ARLTSMS
+692 SRLSSMS
-699 YGRRLIR
+699 YGRRLVR
-706 GLPDMR
+706 GLPPMR
-712 RLADHADFLA
+712 RLADHQAFVDALADLTKSA
-722 TLRQL
+722 TSSW
-727 TTDATKAPFS
+727 TS

>member
-1 MSLLLQRVT
+1 MSLLEQRVAQ
-10 ETLSSHG
+10 TLSSHG
-17 ALAHAVTGFQ
+17 SLAQAVPGFQ

-36 LAVTQ
+36 MAVTQ

-88 SRDIPRLVDVLGL
+88 SRDIPRLVEVLGL

-117 HRMGQARHSHEG
+117 HRMEQARHSAEA

-141 ETWAQS
+141 ETWSQA
-147 TRTGDMAELSGLD
+147 TRTGDMAELTGLD

-178 SSCPSYRACHVN
+178 SSCPRYRACHVN
-190 LARKEAMASDVVV
+190 MARKEAMASDVVV

-269 ARGLVDWQALTGQ
+269 ARGLVDWHALTDR

-296 HHGSVRLRWTE
+296 HRGSVRLRWTDAL
-307 EVPEGVDAA
+307 PEGVESTE
-316 DWSAALRQ
+316 WTPALHNLVQ
-324 LDGALGQLSDGL
+324 ALEQMQSGL
-336 HTVAELAPD
+336 ETVVELAPD
-345 FQRLLER
+345 FQRLFER
-352 AQELAQKAHVFAQM
+352 ARELGQKADLFSQA
-366 PDPECV
+366 PDPEGV
-372 RWAEVSAQLRLI
+372 RWAEVSAQLRLV
-384 ESPLDIAQAFA
+384 ESPLDIAQAFS
-395 ALTQSVPVTIVSNK
+395 ALTKPVQAPLVLQDEDA
-409 PHGVGHSDLV
+409 SD
-419 TEAKAEPNAQPNAQ
+419 P
-433 TNSESGEGME
+433 ESI
-443 VGDDDDDLQALMAG
+443 QALMAG
-457 DPRHQLADRP
+457 DPRHGADP
-467 AGSGL
+467 QNPQASGL

-484 GDEPTL
+484 GDEPSL

-503 VMQVSSPFDY
+503 VMQVTSPFDY
-513 ATQAALYVPSHLP
+513 AKQAALYVPEHLP

-538 QLVAEAVQVLGGRTL
+538 QLVVEAVELLGGRTL
-553 VLTTTLSAMRS
+553 VLTTTLNAMRS
-564 IGEYLQTRIDPAAH
+564 IGEYLQARLDPAAN
-578 VEVLVQ
+578 VEILVQ

-596 REGAGEGR
+596 REGAGDGR

-622 GDALQLVVIDKL
+622 GEALQLVVIDKL

-680 SETDQGV
+680 SETDSGV

-692 ARLTSMS
+692 TRLATMS

-706 GLPDMR
+706 GLPQMR
-712 RLADHADFLA
+712 RLSGHAEFLS
-722 TLRQL
+722 TLRQF
-727 TTDATKAPFS
+727 TTDATS